1 MTPTR
6 ATRSKDG
13 AYRLDLRVPVRLD
26 LDSMATAVALGSFA
40 APDEIAT
47 AGLRRLLGWARDG
60 VGAHGLDHIFMG
72 DTEGM
77 EDEIEAARSRLVD
90 LGVFPPATTAGGRA
104 EDVPTRR

>member
-1 MTPTR
+1 MAATR

-26 LDSMATAVALGSFA
+26 LDATAAAVALGA
-40 APDEIAT
+40 YVDADEIAV

-60 VGAHGLDHIFMG
+60 VGAHGVDRVYMG

-77 EDEIEAARSRLVD
+77 EGEIEAARCRLVE
-90 LGVFPPATTAGGRA
+90 LGVFPPAP
-104 EDVPTRR
+104 PTSSTP

>member
-1 MTPTR
+1 MSPTR

-13 AYRLDLRVPVRLD
+13 VRRLDLRVPVRLD
-26 LDSMATAVALGSFA
+26 LDSMATAVAPYA
-40 APDEIAT
+40 DPDEIAA

-77 EDEIEAARSRLVD
+77 EVEIEAARSRLVD
-90 LGVFPPATTAGGRA
+90 LGVFPPTTASESR
-104 EDVPTRR
+104 